1 MCQLLLTISE
11 LHFRLTQ
18 TEKKKIEEK
27 AEQAHKTVAGYLLEL
42 TESKRIIDTT
52 IIASLIIEIRK
63 IGVNINQIAAVANT
77 QKFVNRELL
86 LKVQQGKKEIIDL
99 LQKIL
104 DEVYD
109 TEEHTLESL
118 EEKIDRLSEKIE
130 RLENNGGS

>member
-1 MCQLLLTISE
+1 MEEKKSEE
-11 LHFRLTQ
+11 LHFRLTP

-27 AEQAHKTVAGYLLEL
+27 AEQVHKTVAGYLLEL
-42 TESKRIIDTT
+42 SESKRIIDTT

-77 QKFVNRELL
+77 QKFVNREMLS
-86 LKVQQGKKEIIDL
+86 KVQQGKKEIIDL

-130 RLENNGGS
+130 RLEKNGSG

>member
-1 MCQLLLTISE
+1 MS
-11 LHFRLTQ
+11 
-18 TEKKKIEEK
+18 
-27 AEQAHKTVAGYLLEL
+27 
-42 TESKRIIDTT
+42 ESKKIIDTT

-86 LKVQQGKKEIIDL
+86 SKVQQGKKEIIDL

>member
-1 MCQLLLTISE
+1 MPTDKTARIELRLLP
-11 LHFRLTQ
+11 
-18 TEKKKIEEK
+18 TEKEELLKK
-27 AEQAHKTVAGYLLEL
+27 AAASHKTVSQYVISLS
-42 TESKRIIDTT
+42 ESKRIIDTT

-86 LKVQQGKKEIIDL
+86 SKVQQGKKEIIDL

>member
-1 MCQLLLTISE
+1 MPTDKTARIELRLLP
-11 LHFRLTQ
+11 
-18 TEKKKIEEK
+18 TEKEELLKK
-27 AEQAHKTVAGYLLEL
+27 AAVSHKTVSQYVLSLS
-42 TESKRIIDTT
+42 ESKKIIDTT

-86 LKVQQGKKEIIDL
+86 SKVQQGKKEIIDL

-118 EEKIDRLSEKIE
+118 EQKIDRLSEKIE
-130 RLENNGGS
+130 RLEKNGSG

>member
-1 MCQLLLTISE
+1 MQEKENKNQNILIRVSP
-11 LHFRLTQ
+11 

-27 AEQAHKTVAGYLLEL
+27 AEQVHKTVAGYLLEL
-42 TESKRIIDTT
+42 SESKRIIDTT

-63 IGVNINQIAAVANT
+63 IGVNINQIAAVANS
-77 QKFVNRELL
+77 QKFVNREMLS
-86 LKVQQGKKEIIDL
+86 KVQQGKKEIIDF

>member
-1 MCQLLLTISE
+1 MKNCISD
-11 LHFRLTQ
+11 LHQ
-18 TEKKKIEEK
+18 QKKIEER
-27 AEQAHKTVAGYLLEL
+27 AEQANKTVAAYLLSL
-42 TESKRIIDTT
+42 SESRRIIDTT
-52 IIASLIIEIRK
+52 KLASLIIEIRK

-77 QKFVNRELL
+77 QKFINREMLS
-86 LKVQQGKKEIIDL
+86 KVNQHEKEILDL

-130 RLENNGGS
+130 RLEKNGSG

>member
-1 MCQLLLTISE
+1 MEEKKSEE
-11 LHFRLTQ
+11 LHFRLTP

-27 AEQAHKTVAGYLLEL
+27 AEQVHKTVAGYLLDL
-42 TESKRIIDTT
+42 TESKRVIDTT
-52 IIASLIIEIRK
+52 IIAALIIEIRK
-63 IGVNINQIAAVANT
+63 IGVNINQIAAVANS
-77 QKFVNRELL
+77 QKFVNREMLS
-86 LKVQQGKKEIIDL
+86 KVQQGKKEIIDL

>member
-1 MCQLLLTISE
+1 MPTDKTARIELRLLP
-11 LHFRLTQ
+11 
-18 TEKKKIEEK
+18 TEKEELLKK
-27 AEQAHKTVAGYLLEL
+27 AAASHKTVSQYVISLS
-42 TESKRIIDTT
+42 ESKRIIDTT

-77 QKFVNRELL
+77 QKLVNREMLS
-86 LKVQQGKKEIIDL
+86 KVQQGKKEIIDL

-130 RLENNGGS
+130 RLETNGSG

>member
-1 MCQLLLTISE
+1 MPTDKTARIELRLLP
-11 LHFRLTQ
+11 
-18 TEKKKIEEK
+18 TEKEELLKK
-27 AEQAHKTVAGYLLEL
+27 AAVSHKTVSQYVLSLS
-42 TESKRIIDTT
+42 ESKRIIDTT

-86 LKVQQGKKEIIDL
+86 SKVQQGKKEIIDL

>member
-1 MCQLLLTISE
+1 MPTDKTARIELRLLP
-11 LHFRLTQ
+11 
-18 TEKKKIEEK
+18 TEKEELLKK
-27 AEQAHKTVAGYLLEL
+27 AAVSHKTVSQYVLSLS
-42 TESKRIIDTT
+42 ESKRIIDTT

-86 LKVQQGKKEIIDL
+86 SKVQQGKKEIIDL

-118 EEKIDRLSEKIE
+118 EEKNDRLSEKIE

>member
-1 MCQLLLTISE
+1 MQEKENKNQNILIRVSP
-11 LHFRLTQ
+11 

-27 AEQAHKTVAGYLLEL
+27 AEQVHKTVAGYLLDL
-42 TESKRIIDTT
+42 TESKRVIYTT

-86 LKVQQGKKEIIDL
+86 SKVQQGKKEIIDL

>member
-1 MCQLLLTISE
+1 MPTDKTARIELRLLP
-11 LHFRLTQ
+11 
-18 TEKKKIEEK
+18 TEKEELLKK
-27 AEQAHKTVAGYLLEL
+27 AAASHKTVSQYVISLS
-42 TESKRIIDTT
+42 ESKRIIDTT

-77 QKFVNRELL
+77 QKFVNREMLS
-86 LKVQQGKKEIIDL
+86 KVQQGKKEIIDL

-109 TEEHTLESL
+109 TEEHTIESL

-130 RLENNGGS
+130 RLEKNGSG

>member
-1 MCQLLLTISE
+1 MEEKKSEE
-11 LHFRLTQ
+11 LHFRLTP

-27 AEQAHKTVAGYLLEL
+27 AEQVHKTVAGYLLDL
-42 TESKRIIDTT
+42 TESKRVIDTT
-52 IIASLIIEIRK
+52 IIAALIIEIRK
-63 IGVNINQIAAVANT
+63 IGVNINQIAAVANS
-77 QKFVNRELL
+77 QKFVNREMLS
-86 LKVQQGKKEIIDL
+86 KVQQGKKEIIDL

-109 TEEHTLESL
+109 THTLESL